1 MYEDPFSA
9 VRLRQSELRAE
20 AARQRLVALARGCS
34 PAVWRRALAR
44 GLGHPAPTC

>member
-9 VRLRQSELRAE
+9 VAVRQSELRAQAE
-20 AARQRLVALARGCS
+20 HHRLVASVRGCS
-34 PAVWRRALAR
+34 PAVWRRLLAR